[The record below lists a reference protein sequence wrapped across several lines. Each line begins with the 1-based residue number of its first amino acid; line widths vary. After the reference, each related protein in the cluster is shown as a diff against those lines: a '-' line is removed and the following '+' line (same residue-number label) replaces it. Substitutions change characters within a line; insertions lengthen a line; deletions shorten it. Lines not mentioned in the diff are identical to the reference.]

1 MKKLKLIAEAVPE
14 ISYICLDVA
23 NGYSEHFVDC
33 VRKARRDFPEHTI
46 VVRDVVV
53 TCEILLR
60 TYIYIMFYMAVFKSS
75 SPGGERGDWRNGGGT
90 LTVRS

>member
-33 VRKARRDFPEHTI
+33 VRKARRGP
-46 VVRDVVV
+46 
-53 TCEILLR
+53 
-60 TYIYIMFYMAVFKSS
+60 
-75 SPGGERGDWRNGGGT
+75 
-90 LTVRS
+90 RSLGNRAIS